1 MKHLMKPTEFGS
13 SAFTLQNKI
22 KRVIWAAV
30 YILFFRFSPK
40 PLFKYRSFI
49 LRLFGATIGKGVAV
63 YPSATI
69 WLPSNLCIG
78 DKVAIGPSVNIYN
91 QGQITIGS
99 NSIISQG
106 AHLCASTHN
115 YNEPLHPLLLA
126 PIIIESN
133 VWVCA
138 DSFVGPYVT
147 IKEGAVVGAR
157 SVVVKSVEQWS
168 VYAGNPARKIK
179 ERARF

>member
-1 MKHLMKPTEFGS
+1 MSDVNQKNNLGS
-13 SAFTLQNKI
+13 ATFSLSNKLS
-22 KRVIWAAV
+22 RVLWGAV
-30 YILFFRFSPK
+30 YVLFFRFSPK
-40 PLFKYRSFI
+40 PLFKYRTFI
-49 LRLFGATIGKGVAV
+49 LRLFGATIGNGVSV

-69 WLPSNLCIG
+69 WLPSNLCLG
-78 DKVAIGPSVNIYN
+78 DKVAVGPNVNVYN
-91 QGQITIGS
+91 QGQITIGT

-106 AHLCASTHN
+106 THLCASTHD
-115 YNEPLHPLLLA
+115 YNDPLHPLLLA
-126 PIIIESN
+126 PITIEPN

-157 SVVVKSVEQWS
+157 SVVVKNVEQWS
-168 VYAGNPARKIK
+168 VYSGNPARKIK

>member
-1 MKHLMKPTEFGS
+1 MSEIKKQESFGS
-13 SAFTLQNKI
+13 SAFTLRNKI
-22 KRVIWAAV
+22 NRVIWGAV

-40 PLFKYRSFI
+40 PLFKYRTFI

-69 WLPSNLCIG
+69 WLPSNLSLG

-106 AHLCASTHN
+106 AHLCASTHD
-115 YNEPLHPLLLA
+115 YNNPLHPLLLA

-138 DSFVGPYVT
+138 DSFVGPSVT